1 MINKWQRLSSN
12 DKKKIYT
19 VIVLILFMGLWT
31 FYLNSFS
38 SFMVYLSFIL
48 IIYPT
53 QNSFQKKQLKEIQ
66 QMWELSEELQVS
78 IETLSRVSEI
88 GILDLKATK
97 QEGSG
102 IYIPPRK
109 KILKTLDYLNQLKE
123 KKDDH

>member
-53 QNSFQKKQLKEIQ
+53 QNSFQKKQLKDIQ

>member
-53 QNSFQKKQLKEIQ
+53 QNSFQKKQLKDIQ

-109 KILKTLDYLNQLKE
+109 KILKTLDYLNQLKL

>member
-19 VIVLILFMGLWT
+19 VIVLILFTGLWT
-31 FYLNSFS
+31 FYLDSFS

-53 QNSFQKKQLKEIQ
+53 QNSFQKKQLKEIH

-109 KILKTLDYLNQLKE
+109 KILKTLDYLNQLKL